1 MLNETKHTFSGN
13 PRVVKKRII
22 PLLNKAGIRRLKVK
36 AYGDTQLDVQFDANN
51 EEFGILKD
59 LLKKDLGK
67 EGGFKWKQA
76 NLKLEGI
83 EKEIQ
88 EELKLKKK
96 LKEMIKRES
105 KMKLTK
111 SKLKEIIREEIKQLN
126 EARRM
131 TLQITKYDRK
141 RVQKIL
147 DKLRLNPD
155 RDYDFGEGRGSTFIL
170 DFDKKHL
177 DNVLELFI
185 RNDVEF
191 KEA

>member
-13 PRVVKKRII
+13 PRFVKKRIM
-22 PLLNKAGIRRLKVK
+22 PLLNKAGIRRFKVK
-36 AYGDTQLDVQFDANN
+36 EYGDTKLDVQFDANN

-76 NLKLEGI
+76 NLELEGI
-83 EKEIQ
+83 VKEIQ

-96 LKEMIKRES
+96 LKEMIRREK
-105 KMKLTK
+105 KMKITK

-131 TLQITKYDRK
+131 TLQITNRDRK

-147 DKLRLNPD
+147 DKLRLKPN
-155 RDYDFGEGRGSTFIL
+155 RDYDFGVGRGSTFIL